1 MPYISHTENE
11 RQEMLHAI
19 GVQTFN
25 ELIKNIPAE
34 LLVKEDIN
42 LPAPLSEFEVIQ
54 HLNRLGQKNINLAE
68 MISFLGGGAYDHFI
82 PVAIDH
88 LILRSEFYTSYTPYQ
103 PEVSQGTLQAI
114 YEYQTAICEIT
125 GMDVANASMYDG
137 GSALAEGALMAINE
151 TQRKQIIVSKGIH
164 PHYRQI
170 IKTYCHGLGIEIIEI
185 PLSNGITD
193 LEILKSKISDQTA
206 GVLIQHPNFLGY
218 LEEVEEIA
226 PMIHKH
232 GGLFVTSNDPISL
245 GVLNPPGAY
254 DVDIMTGEGQVLGN
268 CLNFGGPYL
277 GIFAVKSQYIR
288 RMPGRLVGATIDSAG
303 KRGFVLTLQ
312 TREQHIRRAKATSNI
327 CTNQALNAL
336 VGTIYL
342 TLMGKEGFQRVAEL
356 CLQKSHYLMEAIQ
369 AIDGLKLKYTSPFF
383 KEFVFESPLNSLELL
398 QKLGV
403 KKIIG
408 GISLADFDYNLPNS
422 ILVATTEK
430 RTRAELDY
438 YINVLKEIFI

>member
-1 MPYISHTENE
+1 MPYISHTEKE
-11 RQEMLHAI
+11 RQDMLSVI

-34 LLVKEDIN
+34 LVTKDAIK
-42 LPAPLSEFEVIQ
+42 LPPPLSEFEVIQ
-54 HLNRLGQKNINLAE
+54 HLNQLSRKNLNLNE
-68 MISFLGGGAYDHFI
+68 TISFLGGGAYDHFI

-137 GSALAEGALMAINE
+137 GSALAEGALMAISE
-151 TQRKQIIVSKGIH
+151 TQRKQIIVSKGVH

-193 LEILKSKISDQTA
+193 LEILKSKISEQTA
-206 GVLIQHPNFLGY
+206 GILIQHPNFLGY
-218 LEEVEEIA
+218 LEEVNEMA
-226 PMIHKH
+226 PMIHQH
-232 GGLFVTSNDPISL
+232 GGLFITSNDPISL
-245 GVLNPPGAY
+245 GVLNPPGTY

-268 CLNFGGPYL
+268 SLNYGGPYL
-277 GIFAVKSQYIR
+277 GIFAVKSQYVR
-288 RMPGRLVGATIDSAG
+288 RMPGRLVGATVDSTG

-342 TLMGKEGFQRVAEL
+342 TLLGKTGLQKAAEL
-356 CLQKSHYLMEAIQ
+356 CLQKSHYLAEAIQ
-369 AIDGLKLKYTSPFF
+369 NIRGLKLKYESPFF
-383 KEFVFESPLNSLELL
+383 KEFVFDSPLNSQELL
-398 QKLGV
+398 SKLGV
-403 KKIIG
+403 KNILG
-408 GISLADFDYNLPNS
+408 GVNLANFDYGLTNS
-422 ILVATTEK
+422 VLVAATEK
-430 RTRAELDY
+430 RTRVELDY
-438 YINVLKEIFI
+438 YVRVLQEIFK

>member
-11 RQEMLHAI
+11 RQEMLSTI

-25 ELIKNIPAE
+25 ELIKNIPTE
-34 LLVKEDIN
+34 LLLKKDIN

-54 HLNRLGQKNINLAE
+54 LLNQLAKKNINSDE
-68 MISFLGGGAYDHFI
+68 TVSFLGGGAYDHFI

-151 TQRKQIIVSKGIH
+151 TQREQIIVSQGVH

-170 IKTYCHGLGIEIIEI
+170 IKTYCHGQGIEIIEI
-185 PLSNGITD
+185 PLGNGITD
-193 LEILKSKISDQTA
+193 LEILKSRISDQTA

-218 LEEVEEIA
+218 LEDVDEIA
-226 PMIHKH
+226 PMIHQH

-268 CLNFGGPYL
+268 SLNFGGPYL
-277 GIFAVKSQYIR
+277 GIFAVKSQYVR
-288 RMPGRLVGATIDSAG
+288 RMPGRLVGATVDSTG

-336 VGTIYL
+336 IGTIYL
-342 TLMGKEGFQRVAEL
+342 TLMGKTGFQKVAEL
-356 CLQKSHYLMEAIQ
+356 CLQKSHYLAEAIQ
-369 AIDGLKLKYTSPFF
+369 TIDGPRLKYKSPFF
-383 KEFVFESPLNSLELL
+383 KEFVFESPLDSQELL

-408 GISLADFDYNLPNS
+408 GTNLANFDYNLPNS

-430 RTRAELDY
+430 RTRTELDY
-438 YINVLKEIFI
+438 YISVLKEIFR

>member
-11 RQEMLHAI
+11 RQEMLRTI

-25 ELIKNIPAE
+25 ELIRNIPAE
-34 LLVKEDIN
+34 LLLKKEIN

-54 HLNRLGQKNINLAE
+54 HLNQLSQKNINVNE
-68 MISFLGGGAYDHFI
+68 RISFLGGGAYDHFI

-137 GSALAEGALMAINE
+137 GSALAEGALMAIGE
-151 TQRKQIIVSKGIH
+151 TQRKQIIVSKGVH

-170 IKTYCHGLGIEIIEI
+170 IRTYCHGLGIEIIEI
-185 PLSNGITD
+185 PPGNGITD
-193 LEILKSKISDQTA
+193 LEMLKSRISDQTA
-206 GVLIQHPNFLGY
+206 AVLIQHPNFLGY
-218 LEEVEEIA
+218 LEEVDEIA
-226 PMIHKH
+226 AMVHHH
-232 GGLFVTSNDPISL
+232 GALFVTSNDPISL
-245 GVLNPPGAY
+245 GVVNPPGAY

-268 CLNFGGPYL
+268 SLNFGGPYL
-277 GIFAVKSQYIR
+277 GIFAVKSQYVR
-288 RMPGRLVGATIDSAG
+288 RMPGRLVGATVDVTG
-303 KRGFVLTLQ
+303 KKGFVLTLQ

-336 VGTIYL
+336 IGTIYL
-342 TLMGKEGFQRVAEL
+342 TLMGKEGFQKVAEL
-356 CLQKSHYLMEAIQ
+356 CLQKSHYLADAIQ
-369 AIDGLKLKYTSPFF
+369 KIDGLQLKYKNPFF
-383 KEFVFESPLNSLELL
+383 KEFVFEAELNSQELL
-398 QKLGV
+398 RKLGV

-408 GISLADFDYNLPNS
+408 GINLAEFDYNLPKS
-422 ILVATTEK
+422 ILTATTEK

-438 YINVLKEIFI
+438 YISVLKEIFN